1 MTDASTSR
9 ARGSDVR
16 IRLLSAAR
24 SLLDNGGT
32 DSVTIRESARRAGVS
47 HAAPANHF
55 TDRRALLTALAAEDY
70 RELASQVERATGG
83 LVAGSASRAKRLA
96 ETVLAYAEN
105 FPHRYRLLWRAEQL
119 DLDDQQ
125 LADAMERLYSLL
137 LAATGSE
144 DSTSSST
151 TRSMALWSLI
161 HGYASLRIEHFLD
174 HRTDEETGQPRL
186 DAMIDQLFT

>member
-1 MTDASTSR
+1 M
-9 ARGSDVR
+9 
-16 IRLLSAAR
+16 
-24 SLLDNGGT
+24 
-32 DSVTIRESARRAGVS
+32 TIRESARRAGVS

-70 RELASQVERATGG
+70 RELASQVEGSTAAFE
-83 LVAGSASRAKRLA
+83 AGSSSRAKRLA

-119 DLDDQQ
+119 DLEDQQ
-125 LADAMERLYSLL
+125 LVDAMERLYSLL

-144 DSTSSST
+144 DSPSPST

-161 HGYASLRIEHFLD
+161 HGYVSLRIEHFLD
-174 HRTDEETGQPRL
+174 RRTDEETGQPRL
-186 DAMIDQLFT
+186 DAMIDQLIT